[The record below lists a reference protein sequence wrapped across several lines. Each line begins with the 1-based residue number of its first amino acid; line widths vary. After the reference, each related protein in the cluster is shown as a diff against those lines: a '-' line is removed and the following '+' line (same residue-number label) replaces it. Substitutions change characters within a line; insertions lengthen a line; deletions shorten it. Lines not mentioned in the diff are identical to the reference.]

1 MAGNVYDDLPDYMD
15 YLARRFPGEYGQSIS
30 GLLNSP
36 PQGTI
41 PVAPGA
47 PAPALAPPINIPPG
61 PPPGAPQAEPEV
73 ASSTTAPAPSDAAPA
88 GQDAGSGLMGLAKQ
102 LMGQAGKT
110 QGLPFPDLAKIQP
123 ADTGPVRPLPL
134 TLPKFG

>member
-15 YLARRFPGEYGQSIS
+15 YLARRFPGQYGQSIS
-30 GLLNSP
+30 GLLSNP
-36 PQGTI
+36 PPGSI
-41 PVAPGA
+41 PVASGA

-61 PPPGAPQAEPEV
+61 PPPAAPQAEPEPI
-73 ASSTTAPAPSDAAPA
+73 ASSTTAPAPDAAPA
-88 GQDAGSGLMGLAKQ
+88 DQGKGLMALAQQ

-123 ADTGPVRPLPL
+123 GDTGPVRPLPL